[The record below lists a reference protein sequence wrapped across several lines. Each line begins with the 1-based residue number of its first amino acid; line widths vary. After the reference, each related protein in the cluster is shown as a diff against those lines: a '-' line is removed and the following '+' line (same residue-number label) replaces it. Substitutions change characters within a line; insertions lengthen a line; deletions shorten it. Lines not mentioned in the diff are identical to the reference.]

1 MMDSTTLVALVVL
14 AVMVILYVM
23 RRRSRLKR
31 EDLD

>member
-1 MMDSTTLVALVVL
+1 MDSTTLVALVVL

>member
-1 MMDSTTLVALVVL
+1 MDSTTLVALVVL

-23 RRRSRLKR
+23 RRRARLKR

>member
-1 MMDSTTLVALVVL
+1 MDNTTLVALVVL